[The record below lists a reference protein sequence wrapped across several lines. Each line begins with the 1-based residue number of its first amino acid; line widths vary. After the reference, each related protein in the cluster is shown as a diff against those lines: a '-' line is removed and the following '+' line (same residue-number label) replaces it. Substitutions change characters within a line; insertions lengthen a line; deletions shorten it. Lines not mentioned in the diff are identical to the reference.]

1 MLGLKAMGMLQLN
14 LIKLQITTSTLI
26 LQVLKRENINFTI
39 STAGI
44 FYKWFVGCQK
54 QLSINK
60 TLFGYNIPKEITLKI

>member
-1 MLGLKAMGMLQLN
+1 MGMLQLN
-14 LIKLQITTSTLI
+14 LIKIANHNIYFNFFKYL
-26 LQVLKRENINFTI
+26 RENINFTI

-60 TLFGYNIPKEITLKI
+60 TLFGYNIN